1 MKRFS
6 FALTL
11 IALMGILPAANA
23 DSLKGPLEGSVSEDG
38 MSLNFW
44 LNSPVGSDDRG
55 RYLRFVT
62 DDRLHRDNVG
72 LRNRDFENFS
82 SDTFTASAS
91 ANMGTKTRGIARAAR
106 ESQTHRTTAN
116 RAIYITGP
124 WF

>member
-23 DSLKGPLEGSVSEDG
+23 DTLQGSISEDRP
-38 MSLNFW
+38 SLNFW

-62 DDRLHRDNVG
+62 DHRLHEDNMA
-72 LRNRDFENFS
+72 LRNRDFENNSVDSFHG
-82 SDTFTASAS
+82 SAS
-91 ANMGTKTRGIARAAR
+91 AAMGTKTRGVASFAR
-106 ESQTHRTTAN
+106 ESQTRRTTAN

>member
-1 MKRFS
+1 
-6 FALTL
+6 
-11 IALMGILPAANA
+11 
-23 DSLKGPLEGSVSEDG
+23 
-38 MSLNFW
+38 
-44 LNSPVGSDDRG
+44 
-55 RYLRFVT
+55 
-62 DDRLHRDNVG
+62 VG